1 MNTDPVFAAFS
12 MGNFRIMN
20 RIAFA
25 PMTRGHPGQARVSN
39 ELMAG
44 YYYQRASAGLLITE
58 ATVISEQGN
67 GWLDSP
73 APHRFP
79 QR

>member
-1 MNTDPVFAAFS
+1 
-12 MGNFRIMN
+12 
-20 RIAFA
+20 
-25 PMTRGHPGQARVSN
+25 
-39 ELMAG
+39 MAG